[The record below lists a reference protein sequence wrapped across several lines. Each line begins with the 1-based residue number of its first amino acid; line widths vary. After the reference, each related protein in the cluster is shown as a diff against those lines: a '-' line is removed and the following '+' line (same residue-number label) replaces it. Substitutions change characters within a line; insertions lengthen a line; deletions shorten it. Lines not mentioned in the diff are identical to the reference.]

1 MMLQYYLPEMI
12 RRRELL
18 QEKSPIL
25 LILDGHTS
33 RLSVDGIRLCIQF
46 NIILLILPSH
56 TSHITQPLDCS
67 PNGSLKNSFAIH
79 ASKTMNHT
87 CIDIRDV
94 QKMEQS
100 QMIQKVDQKGDEDDD
115 ISEVGDDEAM
125 EEKVPPLPDAFFSTL
140 GRNDYS
146 QTSACQ
152 RRLLAAAL
160 PYALEKATSY
170 ESMRSGWKKSGL
182 HPFDSALVLNELREG
197 EAVPEKKLLT
207 PSISGKILTLP
218 CNQIT
223 IWDWRI
229 QQLQKELA
237 KKDITHARRDQIQ
250 TEIGTLEDELR
261 TIKADK
267 DQPCHVIDEEKQQ
280 KEENKKKEEEKEE

>member
-1 MMLQYYLPEMI
+1 MPHPDRIPSSTLVLCIPAEGAALDSTLIWPQSHIPVEFKAFPVQHIRVYCSKSSYQTRTSFTQMMLQDYLPEMI

-33 RLSVDGIRLCIQF
+33 RLSVDVIRFCKQF

-100 QMIQKVDQKGDEDDD
+100 QMIQKGDQKGDEDDD

-125 EEKVPPLPDAFFSTL
+125 EEKVPPLPDAFFSAL

-152 RRLLAAAL
+152 RRLLVAAL

-170 ESMRSGWKKSGL
+170 DSVRSGWKKSGYI
-182 HPFDSALVLNELREG
+182 
-197 EAVPEKKLLT
+197 LLT
-207 PSISGKILTLP
+207 L
-218 CNQIT
+218 
-223 IWDWRI
+223 
-229 QQLQKELA
+229 
-237 KKDITHARRDQIQ
+237 H
-250 TEIGTLEDELR
+250 
-261 TIKADK
+261 
-267 DQPCHVIDEEKQQ
+267 
-280 KEENKKKEEEKEE
+280 